1 VSSSIRRIT
10 TISKKEL
17 VEFARDWRTIFA
29 LLIIPLLM
37 FPLLFII
44 FPLLLASEAAELDA
58 IEVNVVIQ
66 SNDFPSD
73 LAEQLNGSGIEL
85 NYEPLVMESNLSSPL
100 EDGDRLRNGSID
112 AVLRMKENGSVWDYA
127 LLYMSTSERS
137 QEARTRALTVLFEWE
152 ENETERRLVDA
163 GLDPD
168 ETLRPL
174 KWDGEI
180 SNSDVAT
187 SGEQAGMVLSLFI
200 PLVLSV
206 WTFSSAIQPS
216 IDMTAGERERGTLEA
231 LLGLPCSRNELLF
244 GKWLA
249 VATITGIGVLLQ
261 LVGLLFA
268 IGYLATTDF
277 LTVPTLSVGSIV
289 FIGIAVLLF
298 AIMVVA
304 FELALAMRAHSVKEA
319 GSILGPALLLI
330 LFPALFTQVI
340 NLDGIETF
348 WFSIPVVN
356 VLLALR
362 ELLMDRF
369 VVEHIVTWIVSSGVY
384 AMAAALYAA
393 RQFKREDIVTSL
405 S

>member
-1 VSSSIRRIT
+1 MSSSLRRIT

-85 NYEPLVMESNLSSPL
+85 NYEPLVIETNLSSPL
-100 EDGDRLRNGSID
+100 EDGDRLRNGSVD

-137 QEARTRALTVLFEWE
+137 QEARNRALTVLFEWE

-174 KWDGEI
+174 NWDGEI
-180 SNSDVAT
+180 SNS
-187 SGEQAGMVLSLFI
+187 E
-200 PLVLSV
+200 
-206 WTFSSAIQPS
+206 
-216 IDMTAGERERGTLEA
+216 
-231 LLGLPCSRNELLF
+231 
-244 GKWLA
+244 
-249 VATITGIGVLLQ
+249 IG
-261 LVGLLFA
+261 
-268 IGYLATTDF
+268 
-277 LTVPTLSVGSIV
+277 
-289 FIGIAVLLF
+289 
-298 AIMVVA
+298 
-304 FELALAMRAHSVKEA
+304 RAHV
-319 GSILGPALLLI
+319 
-330 LFPALFTQVI
+330 
-340 NLDGIETF
+340 
-348 WFSIPVVN
+348 
-356 VLLALR
+356 
-362 ELLMDRF
+362 
-369 VVEHIVTWIVSSGVY
+369 
-384 AMAAALYAA
+384 
-393 RQFKREDIVTSL
+393 
-405 S
+405 